1 MKHRPEP
8 DIIRLSNISEN
19 RFLTG
24 QTEFGVE
31 NESSPQKTFSSL
43 LFSSLLF
50 SSLLFS
56 SLLFSSAARA
66 AGEGSGRGPY
76 VQADLAYAYEHITH
90 DYPEPAGA
98 KKGKISTVSD
108 YFRNIRTHSIHPRVS
123 VGYDFGGWRI
133 AADYARYRKWNDSKY
148 SVSIK
153 ELKENKGENINV
165 AQYLKTENQ
174 ENGSFHAVSSLGL
187 SAVYDFKLN
196 DKFKPYI
203 GARVAYGHIRHQHR
217 SVEQETT
224 IVTTYLQ
231 SGKPSPIIR
240 GPTPKPAHQESNSI
254 RRVGLGVIAGVGFD
268 ITPNLTLDAGYRYH
282 NWGRLENTRF
292 KTHEASLGVRYRF

>member
-1 MKHRPEP
+1 
-8 DIIRLSNISEN
+8 
-19 RFLTG
+19 
-24 QTEFGVE
+24 
-31 NESSPQKTFSSL
+31 L

-50 SSLLFS
+50 SSLLFP
-56 SLLFSSAARA
+56 SAAQA
-66 AGEGSGRGPY
+66 ASEGNGRGPY
-76 VQADLAYAYEHITH
+76 VQADLAYAAERITH
-90 DYPEPAGA
+90 DYPEATA
-98 KKGKISTVSD
+98 QKKGTTISTVSD

-133 AADYARYRKWNDSKY
+133 AADYARYRKWNNSKY

-153 ELKENKGENINV
+153 KLENKNKK
-165 AQYLKTENQ
+165 KTENQ

-203 GARVAYGHIRHQHR
+203 GARVAYGHVRH
-217 SVEQETT
+217 SIDSTKKIT
-224 IVTTYLQ
+224 A
-231 SGKPSPIIR
+231 SAGGAGSPASYKS
-240 GPTPKPAHQESNSI
+240 TQDAHHQSNSI

>member
-1 MKHRPEP
+1 Y
-8 DIIRLSNISEN
+8 
-19 RFLTG
+19 
-24 QTEFGVE
+24 
-31 NESSPQKTFSSL
+31 
-43 LFSSLLF
+43 
-50 SSLLFS
+50 
-56 SLLFSSAARA
+56 AAER
-66 AGEGSGRGPY
+66 
-76 VQADLAYAYEHITH
+76 ITH
-90 DYPEPAGA
+90 DYPEPTGA
-98 KKGKISTVSD
+98 KKGTTISTVSD

-133 AADYARYRKWNDSKY
+133 AADYARYRKWNNSKY

-153 ELKENKGENINV
+153 ELKNNNKKKKKK
-165 AQYLKTENQ
+165 KTENQ

-203 GARVAYGHIRHQHR
+203 GARVAYGHVRH
-217 SVEQETT
+217 SISTKKTT
-224 IVTTYLQ
+224 EFLTTA
-231 SGKPSPIIR
+231 GSP
-240 GPTPKPAHQESNSI
+240 GVVPGGYKVSTTPGAHQESNSI

>member
-1 MKHRPEP
+1 MQPAK
-8 DIIRLSNISEN
+8 N
-19 RFLTG
+19 
-24 QTEFGVE
+24 
-31 NESSPQKTFSSL
+31 L

-56 SLLFSSAARA
+56 SLLFSSAAQA
-66 AGEGSGRGPY
+66 ASEGNGRGPY

-90 DYPEPAGA
+90 DYPEPTGTG
-98 KKGKISTVSD
+98 KNKISTVSD
-108 YFRNIRTHSIHPRVS
+108 YFRNIRTHSVHPRVS

-133 AADYARYRKWNDSKY
+133 AADYARYRKWHNNKY
-148 SVSIK
+148 SVNIK
-153 ELKENKGENINV
+153 ELQRRNNITSSGSQLNIKT
-165 AQYLKTENQ
+165 QKTEHQ
-174 ENGSFHAVSSLGL
+174 ENGTFHAVSSLGL

-203 GARVAYGHIRHQHR
+203 GVRVAYGHVRHGIDSTKKITGTLTAYPNDADAAPTVYPDGHPQKN
-217 SVEQETT
+217 
-224 IVTTYLQ
+224 TYQ
-231 SGKPSPIIR
+231 K
-240 GPTPKPAHQESNSI
+240 SNSS

>member
-1 MKHRPEP
+1 M
-8 DIIRLSNISEN
+8 
-19 RFLTG
+19 
-24 QTEFGVE
+24 
-31 NESSPQKTFSSL
+31 
-43 LFSSLLF
+43 
-50 SSLLFS
+50 
-56 SLLFSSAARA
+56 
-66 AGEGSGRGPY
+66 
-76 VQADLAYAYEHITH
+76 QADLAYAAERITH
-90 DYPEPAGA
+90 DYPEPTGA
-98 KKGKISTVSD
+98 KKGTTISTVSD

-133 AADYARYRKWNDSKY
+133 AADYARYRKWNNSKY

-153 ELKENKGENINV
+153 ELKNNNNNKKK
-165 AQYLKTENQ
+165 KTENQ

-203 GARVAYGHIRHQHR
+203 GARVAYGHVRH
-217 SVEQETT
+217 SISTKKTT
-224 IVTTYLQ
+224 EFLTTA
-231 SGKPSPIIR
+231 GSP
-240 GPTPKPAHQESNSI
+240 GVVPGGYKVSTTPGAHQESNSI

>member
-1 MKHRPEP
+1 MQPAK
-8 DIIRLSNISEN
+8 N
-19 RFLTG
+19 
-24 QTEFGVE
+24 
-31 NESSPQKTFSSL
+31 
-43 LFSSLLF
+43 LLF

-56 SLLFSSAARA
+56 SLLFSSAAQA
-66 AGEGSGRGPY
+66 ASEDGGRGPY
-76 VQADLAYAYEHITH
+76 VQADLAYAAERITH
-90 DYPEPAGA
+90 DYPEPTDP

-133 AADYARYRKWNDSKY
+133 AADYARYRKWNDNKY
-148 SVSIK
+148 SVDIK
-153 ELKENKGENINV
+153 ELENKNKNKRD
-165 AQYLKTENQ
+165 LKTENQ

-203 GARVAYGHIRHQHR
+203 GARVAYGHVRH
-217 SVEQETT
+217 SIDSTKKT
-224 IVTTYLQ
+224 AKILTSSYGN
-231 SGKPSPIIR
+231 GKP
-240 GPTPKPAHQESNSI
+240 TVYTEENTQNAHRESDSI

-268 ITPNLTLDAGYRYH
+268 ITPKLTLDAGYRYH

>member
-1 MKHRPEP
+1 MNPARKKP
-8 DIIRLSNISEN
+8 
-19 RFLTG
+19 
-24 QTEFGVE
+24 
-31 NESSPQKTFSSL
+31 SL

-50 SSLLFS
+50 SSLLFP
-56 SLLFSSAARA
+56 SAAQA
-66 AGEGSGRGPY
+66 ASEDGGRGPY
-76 VQADLAYAYEHITH
+76 VQADLAYAAERITH
-90 DYPEPAGA
+90 DYPEPTGA
-98 KKGKISTVSD
+98 KKGTTISTVSD

-133 AADYARYRKWNDSKY
+133 AADYARYRKWNNSKY

-153 ELKENKGENINV
+153 ELKNNNKKKKK
-165 AQYLKTENQ
+165 KTENQ

-203 GARVAYGHIRHQHR
+203 GARVAYGHVRH
-217 SVEQETT
+217 SISTKKTT
-224 IVTTYLQ
+224 EFLTTA
-231 SGKPSPIIR
+231 GSP
-240 GPTPKPAHQESNSI
+240 GVVPGGYKVSTTPGAHQESNSI

>member
-1 MKHRPEP
+1 M
-8 DIIRLSNISEN
+8 
-19 RFLTG
+19 
-24 QTEFGVE
+24 Q
-31 NESSPQKTFSSL
+31 PQKTSL

-56 SLLFSSAARA
+56 SLLFSSAAQA
-66 AGEGSGRGPY
+66 ASEGNGRGPY
-76 VQADLAYAYEHITH
+76 VQADLAYAAERITH
-90 DYPEPAGA
+90 DYPKPTDPS
-98 KKGKISTVSD
+98 KGKISTVSD

-133 AADYARYRKWNDSKY
+133 AADYARYRKWNNSKY

-153 ELKENKGENINV
+153 ELKNNNKK
-165 AQYLKTENQ
+165 KTENQ

-203 GARVAYGHIRHQHR
+203 GARVAYGHVRHSIDSTKKITAGAGGAGSPVR
-217 SVEQETT
+217 
-224 IVTTYLQ
+224 
-231 SGKPSPIIR
+231 PSYKS
-240 GPTPKPAHQESNSI
+240 TQDAHYQSNSI

-268 ITPNLTLDAGYRYH
+268 ITPKLTLDTGYRYH